1 MPKIGYSTPQKIRY
15 QMPIEER
22 QPKSH
27 ELIRTRSS
35 VLLSKTLN
43 INEKDYTVKIEE
55 GVIDTKNTPLSV
67 RIQKDR
73 QRIFTR
79 NSPTLTPTKKSW
91 AGSYTGSG
99 TGHCMG
105 YVEPGSKSTLKSIYA
120 RDRVRFIRVS
130 GTFIASPQITSDN
143 KAEELKKLLIQLN
156 QSSTVSETPQFNTP
170 DLHFTRYLEN
180 LGYDVYLGQD
190 NDDDETEIECI
201 LLKPK
206 KFICEDI
213 ATVNVSKHGEP
224 QIHWINQRTEEFTL
238 KTAINYLI
246 TQDNNKNDSDSINSE
261 SDQGSTS
268 GESCSSDRSISSQE
282 SSSESPSD
290 DESYSLNSLS
300 TLPSDDDSSDD
311 EMERLV
317 FSRNPKDL
325 INFEAI
331 GKEKSLRQ
339 SPTTVAVHL

>member
-1 MPKIGYSTPQKIRY
+1 
-15 QMPIEER
+15 
-22 QPKSH
+22 
-27 ELIRTRSS
+27 
-35 VLLSKTLN
+35 
-43 INEKDYTVKIEE
+43 
-55 GVIDTKNTPLSV
+55 
-67 RIQKDR
+67 
-73 QRIFTR
+73 
-79 NSPTLTPTKKSW
+79 
-91 AGSYTGSG
+91 
-99 TGHCMG
+99 MG

-130 GTFIASPQITSDN
+130 GTFIANPQITSDN
-143 KAEELKKLLIQLN
+143 KAEELKKLLIQHN
-156 QSSTVSETPQFNTP
+156 QSSTVSEPPQFNTP

-224 QIHWINQRTEEFTL
+224 QIHWINQTAEEFTL

-246 TQDNNKNDSDSINSE
+246 TQNNNKNDSDSHSINSE

-268 GESCSSDRSISSQE
+268 GESCRSDRSISSQE
-282 SSSESPSD
+282 SLSESPSD
-290 DESYSLNSLS
+290 DESYSLNSLN
-300 TLPSDDDSSDD
+300 TIPSDDESDD
-311 EMERLV
+311 DENGMERLI